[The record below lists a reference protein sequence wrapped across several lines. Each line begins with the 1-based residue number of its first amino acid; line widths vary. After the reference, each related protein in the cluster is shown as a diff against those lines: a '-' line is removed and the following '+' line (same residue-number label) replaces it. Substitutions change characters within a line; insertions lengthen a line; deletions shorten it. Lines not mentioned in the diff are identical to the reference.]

1 MTGSGGSNGIGASL
15 AELCCQNDAY
25 VCIGDIDRRGQSLAK
40 KCRDRWPAIAAPNMP
55 PKPPRCIF
63 QSVDVTD
70 YQAVLGLFD
79 TAFRIYKQIDHVV
92 VTAGSMSTTENWFD
106 PNLSLKAVRQVR
118 WPLPAVLWR

>member
-1 MTGSGGSNGIGASL
+1 
-15 AELCCQNDAY
+15 
-25 VCIGDIDRRGQSLAK
+25 
-40 KCRDRWPAIAAPNMP
+40 MP